1 MIFTSIFKRFFIA
14 PLVASLLIA
23 GLVSLALSIL
33 SQDASQQATLT
44 VRKVNLAVLPPPP
57 KPKSQQQKSQVDSA
71 PDIQLN
77 VDGGG
82 VNMEFQ
88 ITEALQDMAVT
99 ELPEIKVQNS
109 QNSLVD
115 ILNFDW
121 QAFGLSDLDET
132 PRLLTDLKVR
142 FPESLKRK
150 GVRSAEV
157 ELAVL
162 IDEHGGVLLKNI
174 IRNQYPELNTAIK
187 KLISQARFSI
197 PKKDGVA
204 VQASF
209 NWPLEFADS

>member
-33 SQDASQQATLT
+33 SQDASQEATLT

-71 PDIQLN
+71 PNIQLN

-88 ITEALQDMAVT
+88 ITEVLQDMAVT

-162 IDEHGGVLLKNI
+162 IDEHGGVLVKNI